1 MVDKEPHLTSK
12 QIQADLQTQ
21 GTTVSARSIRRY
33 LNEKGH
39 AMLGDPGGQY
49 TIHCGVEPPSNRPV
63 QNGLIFN
70 LYFGVFSDSEWT
82 RSGMAGYLVLI
93 C

>member
-1 MVDKEPHLTSK
+1 MANKEPHLTFK

-21 GTTVSARSIRRY
+21 GTTMSARSIRRY

-39 AMLGDPGGQY
+39 AIVEDPGGQH
-49 TIHCGVEPPSNRPV
+49 TIHCGVELPSNHPV
-63 QNGLIFN
+63 QNGLIFH

-82 RSGMAGYLVLI
+82 RSGMAG
-93 C
+93 